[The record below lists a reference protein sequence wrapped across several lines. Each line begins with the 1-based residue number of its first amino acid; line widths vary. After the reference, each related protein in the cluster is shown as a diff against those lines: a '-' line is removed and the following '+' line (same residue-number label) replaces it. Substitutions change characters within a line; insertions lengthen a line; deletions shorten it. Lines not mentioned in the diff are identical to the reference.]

1 MSSRHS
7 LVAFAALSTAYYA
20 YLGFFNP
27 YLPLWLKDSGY
38 SLVVISWLVSLQS
51 ISRVLAPYAWGVLSD
66 RTGNRVGLL
75 RRVSLIAW
83 VSSLGL
89 WWPQGGLLWLGLVLA
104 IAYIHTSAMM
114 PMNEAAMASLISTS
128 GQFDAGRYGRVRLWG
143 SIGFLFTVF
152 GAGAWFEVFGMSHF
166 PAWTAIT
173 LGLVAI
179 ASWRLPNIREPAHAK
194 DTKASVWPVLKQ
206 PRTRWFFAALFFHVL
221 AHIGVY
227 VFFSLYL
234 DHLGYSKTV
243 IGVMWALSVMAEI
256 VWFFMQ
262 GRWAHKMR
270 VTRWLLL
277 CSAVTVVRMAMTASW
292 ADIWPLLVLA
302 QLTHAITFA
311 AHHSACIAM
320 LSDLFPARLRGR
332 GQALFTTIGYGL
344 TGVLG
349 GGVGSVIASH
359 WGLGRVFWASTLVS
373 LLAVACAWKLDGLVR
388 GTHRHLANKLPT

>member
-1 MSSRHS
+1 MSSRKS

-27 YLPLWLKDSGY
+27 YLPLWLKDGGY

-75 RRVSLIAW
+75 RRVSVVAW

-89 WWPQGGLLWLGLVLA
+89 WWPQGGLAWLAVVLA
-104 IAYIHTSAMM
+104 VAYIHTSAMM

-128 GQFDAGRYGRVRLWG
+128 GKFDAGRYGRVRLWG
-143 SIGFLFTVF
+143 SLGFLLTVF

-166 PAWTAIT
+166 PAWTTVT

-179 ASWRLPNIREPAHAK
+179 ASWRLPNVREPAHPAGS
-194 DTKASVWPVLKQ
+194 KASVWPVLKQ
-206 PRTRWFFAALFFHVL
+206 AKVRWFFAALFFHVL

-234 DHLGYSKTV
+234 DQLGYSKTV
-243 IGVMWALSVMAEI
+243 IGVMWALSVIAEI

-262 GRWAHKMR
+262 GRWAHVMPL
-270 VTRWLLL
+270 TSWLLV
-277 CSAVTVVRMAMTASW
+277 CSAVAVVRMVMTASW
-292 ADIWPLLVLA
+292 ADVWPLLVLA

-311 AHHSACIAM
+311 AHHSACIAL
-320 LSDLFPARLRGR
+320 LSELFPARLRGR

-349 GGVGSVIASH
+349 GGVGSLIASQ
-359 WGLGRVFWASTLVS
+359 WGLGRVFWASSVASLV
-373 LLAVACAWKLDGLVR
+373 AVGCAWRLRRLMP
-388 GTHRHLANKLPT
+388 HPHLN